1 MHKIYKV
8 ISIISLLLVLVACS
22 FFIVLT
28 FKTKRIICTW
38 DIDEPKLSALS
49 VAITMYEN
57 DYGELPP
64 EADFKRVLLENK
76 FIDKEDVFYSGHKEN
91 TLLRYF
97 QNGDS
102 YFLIGP
108 GENKRYDTPEDYN
121 NVRDFYEK
129 SENKT
134 DDIINYIR
142 N

>member
-1 MHKIYKV
+1 MKKINKI
-8 ISIISLLLVLVACS
+8 ISMISLLLVLVACL

-38 DIDEPKLSALS
+38 DIDEPKINSLM
-49 VAITMYEN
+49 VAIILYEEE
-57 DYGELPP
+57 YGELPP
-64 EADFKRVLLENK
+64 EADFKRVLLEHK
-76 FIDKEDVFYSGHKEN
+76 FITKEDVFYSGHKEN
-91 TLLRYF
+91 TLLKYY

-121 NVRDFYEK
+121 NVRVFYEK

-134 DDIINYIR
+134 DDIIHFIGK
-142 N
+142 